1 MGTRRR
7 SSEVRAP
14 DLIALVLALI
24 PAGCS
29 SILAP
34 RPDPTHFFILS
45 AISPPADPTASAAA
59 SRPSGLVVGLGPLNF
74 PDYLARAEM
83 VTHMSGDRVE
93 VSSSDRWAEPLD
105 ISFKRVLAHDL
116 SIALGGAQVMIFP
129 WLGGAPRF
137 TYRIEMTI
145 DRFDTDADGV
155 ARLDA
160 RWTII
165 DGGSS
170 RVLDSSS
177 STLSVPA
184 SAGTDTTAAVG
195 ALNQA
200 ASQFAAQLATAILRL
215 KSPT

>member
-1 MGTRRR
+1 MDARWR
-7 SSEVRAP
+7 SSAVSVP
-14 DLIALVLALI
+14 LIALVLALI
-24 PAGCS
+24 PTGCS

-34 RPDPTHFFILS
+34 RPDPTRFFILS
-45 AISPPADPTASAAA
+45 AIGPLADATASAAA
-59 SRPSGLVVGLGPLNF
+59 SRPSGLIVGLGPINF

-116 SIALGGAQVMIFP
+116 SMTLGGAQVMVFP
-129 WLGGAPRF
+129 WLGGAPHF
-137 TYRIEMTI
+137 NYRIEMTI
-145 DRFDTDADGV
+145 DRFEADAGV

-165 DGGSS
+165 DGSS
-170 RVLDSSS
+170 GRVLDSSS

-184 SAGTDTTAAVG
+184 SAGTDTTAAVS
-195 ALNQA
+195 ALSQA
-200 ASQFAAQLATAILRL
+200 VSQFAVQLATAIMGL